1 MTSNT
6 SHPHKGSAASDLG
19 SRLRCDVTWGRF
31 LFQPPELTNPHVVF
45 DPLPFRA
52 HEYAGAPRA
61 RKAPYTR

>member
-1 MTSNT
+1 MS
-6 SHPHKGSAASDLG
+6 SHIPHPRQNGASELA

-52 HEYAGAPRA
+52 HEFSPARA
-61 RKAPYTR
+61 KKAPYSR